1 MKAEVS
7 EKLERLEQR
16 VADLEATMA
25 IIALEGRYAR
35 TWDTSDAL
43 GWADVFTPDG
53 VFERVDVAGK
63 PGHRKAGRAELARFC
78 REAQAGFGRLHMMHS
93 YDIAVTGDTAAARI
107 SFECRRI
114 TLGAYPRHGLIT
126 GFYDVEY
133 SRTQAGWRISSRRE
147 RQVFYREESYFGVQ

>member
-1 MKAEVS
+1 MTAEAF
-7 EKLERLEQR
+7 EKLEKR

-35 TWDTSDAL
+35 TWDTSDAP
-43 GWADVFTPDG
+43 GWAGVFTQDG
-53 VFERVDVAGK
+53 VFERVDVEGR
-63 PGHRKAGRAELARFC
+63 PGHRKAGQAELAQFC

-93 YDIAVTGDTAAARI
+93 YDIAVSGGTATGRI

-114 TLGAYPRHGLIT
+114 TLGDYPRHGLIT

-133 SRTQAGWRISSRRE
+133 RRTPDGWRISRRRE
-147 RQVFYREESYFGVQ
+147 RQVFYREESYLGVR

>member
-1 MKAEVS
+1 MTAEAFS
-7 EKLERLEQR
+7 KLEKR

-43 GWADVFTPDG
+43 GWADLFTPDG
-53 VFERVDVAGK
+53 VFERVDVEGK
-63 PGHRKAGRAELARFC
+63 PGHRKAGRAELAQFC

-93 YDIAVTGDTAAARI
+93 YDIAVTDDTAAARI

-114 TLGAYPRHGLIT
+114 TLGDYPRHGLIT
-126 GFYDVEY
+126 GFYDVDY
-133 SRTQAGWRISSRRE
+133 RRTQAGWRISGRRE

>member
-1 MKAEVS
+1 MTAEAF
-7 EKLERLEQR
+7 EKLERR

-35 TWDTSDAL
+35 TWDSSDAL
-43 GWADVFTPDG
+43 GWADLFTPDG
-53 VFERVDVAGK
+53 VFERVDVEGK
-63 PGHRKAGRAELARFC
+63 PGHRKAGRAELAQFC

-93 YDIAVTGDTAAARI
+93 YDIAVTDGTAAARL

-114 TLGAYPRHGLIT
+114 TLGDHPRHGLIT
-126 GFYDVEY
+126 GFYDVDY
-133 SRTQAGWRISSRRE
+133 RRTQTGWRISSRRE